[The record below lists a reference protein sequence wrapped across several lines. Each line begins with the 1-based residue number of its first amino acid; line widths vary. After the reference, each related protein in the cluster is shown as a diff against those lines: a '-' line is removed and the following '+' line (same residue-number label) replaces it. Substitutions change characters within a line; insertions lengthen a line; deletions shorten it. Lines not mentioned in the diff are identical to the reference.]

1 MLFGKNESFLF
12 CLVVFNYTAQ
22 HIQ

>member
-1 MLFGKNESFLF
+1 MPFGKNESFLF